1 MNKLTLGGALLPH
14 HGAPILRHE
23 VRGLARP
30 RPRAPGSGPAP
41 VSVPIAIAVLA
52 AASHLL
58 QLELE
63 QDDGVLEQGAEH
75 EDDAGD
81 HPALDGS
88 QTLSLGTLCIVFLS
102 EREIIKF

>member
-1 MNKLTLGGALLPH
+1 MRPIRPKLMMLYG
-14 HGAPILRHE
+14 
-23 VRGLARP
+23 
-30 RPRAPGSGPAP
+30 
-41 VSVPIAIAVLA
+41 
-52 AASHLL
+52 HLL

-63 QDDGVLEQGAEH
+63 EDDGVLEQGAEH

-81 HPALDGS
+81 HPALDSS